1 MKRRSMGWATVLM
14 LFVVYMLNYMDR
26 AALSITAPLIEKDLG
41 FNAAELGMVFSA
53 FFVGYVIFNFL
64 GGMASDKSGPKLVFV
79 FAVMLWSIFCGLTA
93 LAVGLASILVIR
105 VLFGMAEGP
114 ISSAGNKMVN
124 NWISR
129 DETAM
134 AVGLFSAGSPLGG
147 AIAGPVVGF
156 LAIAAGWRWAFVIIC
171 CIGLLWT
178 LMWYLTATDT
188 PVNNRFVNKEQ
199 RIELE
204 NKNDI
209 SFKNA
214 TANNKQNLSLGYY
227 MKQPIVLAT
236 AVAFFSYNYVL
247 YFFLT
252 WFPSYLNQ
260 TMHLDIKQ
268 LSIATIIPWLIGAM
282 GMVMGGALSD
292 YIYRITGRA
301 LFSRKLVLG
310 TCLLATAVCVAI
322 SGNVATVQSA
332 IILMSC
338 SLFLLYL
345 TGAIYWAIIQ
355 DVVHKSKV
363 GSVGGAMHGIANTS
377 GIIGP
382 LVTGFIVQATGN
394 FSMAFFLAGAV
405 ALIGGILVIF
415 CIKDKSSVKSVSLN
429 QGI

>member
-1 MKRRSMGWATVLM
+1 MKRRSMGWVTVFM
-14 LFVVYMLNYMDR
+14 LFIVYMLNYMDR
-26 AALSITAPLIEKDLG
+26 AALSITAPLIEKELG

-53 FFVGYVIFNFL
+53 FFVGYVIFNFV

-79 FAVMLWSIFCGLTA
+79 FAVTLWSLFCGMTA
-93 LAVGLASILVIR
+93 LAVGLTSILIIR

-129 DETAM
+129 NETAV
-134 AVGLFSAGSPLGG
+134 AVGFFSAGSPLGG

-156 LAIAAGWRWAFVIIC
+156 LAIAVGWRWAFIIIC
-171 CIGLLWT
+171 CIGLVWT
-178 LMWYLTATDT
+178 LVWYAIATDT
-188 PVNNRFVNKEQ
+188 AKNNRFVDKEEQ
-199 RIELE
+199 KELE

-209 SFKNA
+209 LIKGAARVDKN
-214 TANNKQNLSLGYY
+214 SPGLGYY

-260 TMHLDIKQ
+260 AMHLDIKQ
-268 LSIATIIPWLIGAM
+268 LSIATVIPWLVGAV
-282 GMVMGGALSD
+282 GMVIGGAFSD
-292 YIYRITGRA
+292 YIYRLTGRA

-310 TCLLATAVCVAI
+310 SCLAGTAICVAI
-322 SGNVATVQSA
+322 SGNVTTVQSA

-355 DVVHKSKV
+355 DVVHKDKV

-382 LVTGFIVQATGN
+382 LVTGFIVQATGD

-405 ALIGGILVIF
+405 ALVGAVLVIF
-415 CIKDKSSVKSVSLN
+415 CIKDKTSVKSFKVD